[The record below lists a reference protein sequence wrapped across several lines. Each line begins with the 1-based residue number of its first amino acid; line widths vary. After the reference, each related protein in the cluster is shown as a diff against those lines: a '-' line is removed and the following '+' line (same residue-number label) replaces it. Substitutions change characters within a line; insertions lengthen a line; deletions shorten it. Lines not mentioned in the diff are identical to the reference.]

1 LNRSTAAATQHAP
14 LALGIV
20 LAFAA
25 TSLPLSAVTIAIGV
39 YLPQYF
45 ARNLGVELG
54 VVGAAFAL
62 IRLIDIP
69 LDPLLGL
76 AMDRTKTRWGRYRIW
91 TVAGAPV
98 LMVAIYMLFM
108 APEGVSLAYIMT
120 WLLVMYLGTS
130 MLHLSHAAWGATLA
144 KTYNERARIF
154 GVMAAVGVAGSVL
167 VLTMPMVVKL
177 LGFDEEAL
185 GVPGMGW
192 FILALTPVAVAAVVW
207 KTPEYIAPEVK
218 GHQFQLREYWSLFAR
233 PTMGR
238 ILLADLLLA
247 LGPGWMAAVYMFF
260 FTDSRGFSTSEAS
273 LLLMVYIAAGFV
285 GAPMMGRLAMKISK
299 HRAVMVA
306 TTGYSLILICLM
318 AIPKGNV
325 LVGIFPMFM
334 AGFLAAGFTVLLR
347 AMTADVA
354 DEIRLEQG
362 KERSGL
368 LYALTT
374 LTSKIAGAFSIW
386 LTFMVLEKVGYQAK
400 AGAVNTAEAIRGLE
414 LAYLIGPIVF
424 VMLGGVCMFGYRLG
438 PERTAEIRRL
448 LDEQEAASYDQSA
461 VIDTLDPGETSIAS
475 PLIEPSRS

>member
-1 LNRSTAAATQHAP
+1 MAPTNARVQHAP
-14 LALGIV
+14 LSLGLV

-25 TSLPLSAVTIAIGV
+25 TSLPLSAVAIAIGV

-69 LDPLLGL
+69 LDPMLGL

-91 TVAGAPV
+91 TLAGAPV
-98 LMVAIYMLFM
+98 LMAAIYMLFM
-108 APEGVSLAYIMT
+108 APAGVGLSYIMI

-130 MLHLSHAAWGATLA
+130 MLSLSHSAWAATLA

-167 VLTMPMVVKL
+167 VLTMPMLVNL
-177 LGFDEEAL
+177 LGFDEDAL

-192 FILALTPVAVAAVVW
+192 FIMVLTPLAVLAVVW
-207 KTPEYIAPEVK
+207 RTPEHIAEEAK

-260 FTDSRGFSTSEAS
+260 FTDSRGFTTSEAS
-273 LLLMVYIAAGFV
+273 LLLMVYIAAGFI
-285 GAPMMGRLAMKISK
+285 GAPLMGRLAMKISK

-306 TTGYSLILICLM
+306 TTGYSLILIALM
-318 AIPKGNV
+318 AIPKGSV
-325 LVGIFPMFM
+325 LVGIFPMFI

-374 LTSKIAGAFSIW
+374 LTNKVAGAFSIW
-386 LTFMVLEKVGYQAK
+386 LTFAVLEQVGYQAK
-400 AGAVNTAEAIRGLE
+400 AGAVNTPEAIRGLE

-424 VMLGGVCMFGYRLG
+424 VMLGGVCMIGYKLG

-448 LDEQEAASYDQSA
+448 LDEREGAAYDQA
-461 VIDTLDPGETSIAS
+461 PVIDTLDPGEAAIPST
-475 PLIEPSRS
+475 LVEPSRG